1 MANNQGRSSTNTQS
15 YPAAGVI
22 ADEKWVYKIDKNNK
36 KIYNSEMITTKAEKI
51 ADILSDGRSKENKN
65 LSITQ
70 VRKFYNEFKKHE
82 ISLTKDNFEENK
94 ALIYML
100 KSKAAY
106 SSEKIGENFKQFIFN
121 AINSINSYEN
131 FKDFM
136 MFFEA
141 VYGFLKNKPGIKK

>member
-1 MANNQGRSSTNTQS
+1 MAYNQGRSFTNTQN
-15 YPAAGVI
+15 YPAAEVI
-22 ADEKWVYKIDKNNK
+22 TKEKWIFKIIKDNK
-36 KIYNSEMITTKAEKI
+36 KVYDCSMITTKAEKI
-51 ADILSDGRSKENKN
+51 AAILSDKNSKNKN

-82 ISLTKDNFEENK
+82 ISLNKETFEEKK

-106 SSEKIGENFKQFIFN
+106 SSDKIGENFKQFIFN
-121 AINSINSYEN
+121 SIDSINDYES

-136 MFFEA
+136 IFFEA
-141 VYGFLKNKPGIKK
+141 VYGYLKSQPGMK